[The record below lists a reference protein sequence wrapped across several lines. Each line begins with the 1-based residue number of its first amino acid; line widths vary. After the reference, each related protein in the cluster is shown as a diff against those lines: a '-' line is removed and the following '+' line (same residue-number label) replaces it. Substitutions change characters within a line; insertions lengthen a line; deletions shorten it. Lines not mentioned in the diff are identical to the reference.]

1 MKVALAGQPNCGK
14 STIFNYVSGYKAIT
28 SNFPGTT
35 VKYTASKIYVDGR
48 TCDCIDLPG
57 TYSLTSTDAAEYES
71 RKYLLTGGV
80 DVIINVVDASLLS
93 RSLELTFQLM
103 ELEIPIVLC
112 LNMMDEARRKG
123 IEINRKRLSSILGIP
138 VVETI
143 GVRGKGLKELFSE
156 ALNLFERGK
165 KAKTVRYSR
174 DVEHI
179 IELMA
184 AYLKDDL
191 SLPKRLTAIK
201 LLEGDEYFIAM
212 LKDRDQDLS
221 KRVGELQNI
230 LSSRHGRSSDMVVS
244 SERHSQAMNIFEQS
258 AKVVHPPMED
268 VRVQVDNIVMHPY
281 LGYVILIL
289 VFYGFFNFVFGVGE
303 RVEGPLMGLFEFLA
317 HQLGETMGS
326 ETVGFLIFNGVLQ
339 GIAGGIAVVLPY
351 LVPFLIGLALL
362 EDVGYMPRVA
372 FLMDSFM
379 HRIGLHGKSIFPLIL
394 GYGCNVPAIM
404 ATRILESQRDRFIV
418 SVLASLVPC
427 AARTTIIFALVAF
440 FIGPNA
446 ALAIYALNIAVI
458 ALAGRILSVILPEVT
473 PGMILEIP
481 VYHLP
486 SIRATLAKSWYR
498 IREYIVIAWPM
509 LIVGS
514 VILSLMEF
522 WGMDR
527 FINAMLW
534 PLTYLL
540 GLPEAVGTT
549 LIFGVLRKELSM
561 IMLIQAIGTP
571 HVLTVMSKIQVLV
584 FTVFVVF
591 YIPCLATIAVL
602 WREIGSKRAIF
613 TVLFTLI
620 LATGL
625 ALAARFLASLVL

>member
-35 VKYTASKIYVDGR
+35 VRYTASQIYVDGH
-48 TCDCIDLPG
+48 TCECVDLPG
-57 TYSLTSTDAAEYES
+57 TYSLTSTDAAEYEA
-71 RKYLLTGGV
+71 RKYLLSGGA
-80 DVIINVVDASLLS
+80 DVIINVADASLLS

-103 ELEIPIVLC
+103 ELEIPMILC

-123 IEINRKRLSSILGIP
+123 IEIDLERLSSILGIP
-138 VVETI
+138 VVGTI
-143 GVRGKGLKELFSE
+143 GVKGRGLKELFSE
-156 ALNLFERGK
+156 ALGIFERGQ
-165 KAKTVRYSR
+165 KAKTIKYSR
-174 DVEHI
+174 DVEEI
-179 IELMA
+179 IELMN
-184 AYLKDDL
+184 AYLADGLK
-191 SLPKRLTAIK
+191 LPKRLMAIK
-201 LLEGDEYFIAM
+201 LLEGDENFIDM
-212 LKDRDQDLS
+212 IKDGDEGLS
-221 KRVGELQNI
+221 ERIVELQKI
-230 LSSRHGRSSDMVVS
+230 ISDRHGRSSEMVIS
-244 SERHSQAMNIFEQS
+244 SERHSQAMNIFEKA
-258 AKVVHPPMED
+258 AKVIHPPRGD

-281 LGYVILIL
+281 VGYIILIL
-289 VFYGFFNFVFGVGE
+289 VFYGFFNFVFGIGGE
-303 RVEGPLMGLFEFLA
+303 VEEPLMGIFEFFTQRLNET
-317 HQLGETMGS
+317 LGGES
-326 ETVGFLIFNGVLQ
+326 AGFLILNGIIQ
-339 GIAGGIAVVLPY
+339 GIAGGIAIVLPY
-351 LVPFLIGLALL
+351 LVPFLIGLAVL
-362 EDVGYMPRVA
+362 EDVGYLPRVA

-379 HRIGLHGKSIFPLIL
+379 HRIGLHGKSIFPLML

-404 ATRILESQRDRFIV
+404 GTRILESERDRFIV
-418 SVLASLVPC
+418 SILASLVPC
-427 AARTTIIFALVAF
+427 AARTTIIFGLVAF
-440 FIGPNA
+440 FISPNA

-458 ALAGRILSVILPEVT
+458 ALSGRILSMILPEVT
-473 PGMILEIP
+473 PGMIMEIP

-486 SIRATLAKSWYR
+486 SIRTTLAKSWYR
-498 IREYIVIAWPM
+498 IREFIVIAWPM

-534 PLTYLL
+534 PFTYLL

-561 IMLIQAIGTP
+561 IMLIQALGTP
-571 HVLTVMSKIQVLV
+571 HVLTVMSKVQVLV

-602 WREIGSKRAIF
+602 WREIGSKRAMF

-625 ALAARFLASLVL
+625 ALATRVLGAFIW

>member
-1 MKVALAGQPNCGK
+1 MKMALAGQPNCGK
-14 STIFNYVSGYKAIT
+14 STIFNYVSGYKAVT

-35 VKYTASKIYVDGR
+35 VKYTASKIYVDGY
-48 TCDCIDLPG
+48 TCECIDLPG

-71 RKYLLTGGV
+71 RKHLMSGGI

-103 ELEIPIVLC
+103 ELEIPMVLC
-112 LNMMDEARRKG
+112 LNMVDEAHRKG
-123 IEINRKRLSSILGIP
+123 IEIDLKKLSSILGIP

-143 GVRGKGLKELFSE
+143 GVKGKGLKELFSE
-156 ALNLFERGK
+156 ALNIFK
-165 KAKTVRYSR
+165 KARKAETIKYSR
-174 DVEHI
+174 DVEEI
-179 IELMA
+179 IELMT

-191 SLPKRLTAIK
+191 RVPKRLAAIK
-201 LLEGDEYFIAM
+201 LLEGDETSIAM
-212 LKDRDQDLS
+212 ISDRDGDLS
-221 KRVGELQNI
+221 KRVTELQNI
-230 LSSRHGRSSDMVVS
+230 LSNRHGRSSDMVIS
-244 SERHSQAMNIFEQS
+244 SERHSQAMNIFEQ
-258 AKVVHPPMED
+258 AAEVVHPPKGD
-268 VRVQVDNIVMHPY
+268 IRVQVDNIVMHPY
-281 LGYVILIL
+281 VGYVILVL
-289 VFYGFFNFVFGVGE
+289 VFYGFFNFVFGIGE
-303 RVEGPLMGLFEFLA
+303 RAEGPLMGLFEFFT
-317 HQLGETMGS
+317 QRLGETMGS
-326 ETVGFLIFNGVLQ
+326 KTVGFLVLNGALQ
-339 GIAGGIAVVLPY
+339 GIAGGIAIVLPY
-351 LVPFLIGLALL
+351 LVPFLIGLAFL
-362 EDVGYMPRVA
+362 EDVGYLPRVA

-379 HRIGLHGKSIFPLIL
+379 HRIGLHGKSVFPLIL

-404 ATRILESQRDRFIV
+404 ATRILESERDRFIV

-427 AARTTIIFALVAF
+427 AARTTIIFGLVAF
-440 FIGPNA
+440 FISPNA

-458 ALAGRILSVILPEVT
+458 ALSGRILSMILPEVT
-473 PGMILEIP
+473 PGMIMEIP

-486 SIRATLAKSWYR
+486 SIRSTLAKSWYR
-498 IREYIVIAWPM
+498 IREFIVIAWPL

-534 PLTYLL
+534 PITYLV

-561 IMLIQAIGTP
+561 IMLIQALGTP
-571 HVLTVMSKIQVLV
+571 HILTVMSKMQVLV

-602 WREIGSKRAIF
+602 WREIGSKRALL

-625 ALAARFLASLVL
+625 ALAARVLGAFIW

>member
-57 TYSLTSTDAAEYES
+57 TYSLTSTDAAEYEA
-71 RKYLLTGGV
+71 RKYLLTGGA

-103 ELEIPIVLC
+103 ELEIPTVLC

-143 GVRGKGLKELFSE
+143 GVKGKGLKELFSE
-156 ALNLFERGK
+156 ALKASKRGRK
-165 KAKTVRYSR
+165 PRTITYSR
-174 DVEHI
+174 DVEQI
-179 IELMA
+179 IDLMVG
-184 AYLKDDL
+184 YLRDGL
-191 SLPKRLTAIK
+191 TVPKRLGAIK
-201 LLEGDEYFIAM
+201 LLEGDEYFVAM
-212 LKDRDQDLS
+212 LTERDESLS
-221 KRVGELQNI
+221 KRVEELQGI
-230 LSSRHGRSSDMVVS
+230 LSSHHGRSSDMVIS

-268 VRVQVDNIVMHPY
+268 IRAQVDNVVMHPY

-289 VFYGFFNFVFGVGE
+289 VFYGFFNFVFGIGE
-303 RVEGPLMGLFEFLA
+303 RVEGPLMGLFDFFA
-317 HQLGETMGS
+317 RRLGETLGG
-326 ETVGFLIFNGVLQ
+326 ETAGFLILNGVLQ

-404 ATRILESQRDRFIV
+404 ATRILESERDRFIV

-446 ALAIYALNIAVI
+446 ALAIYALNIVVI
-458 ALAGRILSVILPEVT
+458 ALAGRILSMILPEVT

-486 SIRATLAKSWYR
+486 SVRATLAKSWYR
-498 IREYIVIAWPM
+498 IREFIVIAWPM
-509 LIVGS
+509 LIAGS
-514 VILSLMEF
+514 VILGLMQF

-625 ALAARFLASLVL
+625 ALTARFLASLVL